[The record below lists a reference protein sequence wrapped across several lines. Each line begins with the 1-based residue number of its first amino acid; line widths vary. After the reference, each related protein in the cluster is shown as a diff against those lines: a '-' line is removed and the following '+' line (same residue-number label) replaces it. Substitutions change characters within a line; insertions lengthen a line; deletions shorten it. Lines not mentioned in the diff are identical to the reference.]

1 MKKLIVLFCFVIFI
15 TTLFAIPFLKP
26 IKISVDKDTSSNLY
40 QDNESGAS
48 LAKLYCGSCH
58 LFPSPSLLDQTT
70 WKNKVLPNMAWR
82 LGIRAGYA
90 SPYIDMDS
98 SEAILVKGLNVYP
111 NSPKISISQWK
122 KIFNFYI
129 SNAPKVPTS
138 IEFLPLIQKRVTQF
152 ITQPIFIEEK
162 ELPNTTMIKFDTSH
176 SLLYVGDARGE
187 VYALNSRL
195 KLAKKWILPSAPVDM
210 NFQSANPDVLCV
222 GSVAPSEKKE
232 GVSISLDS
240 SIKFSKLARPVA
252 MESADLN
259 ADGKLDLIIC
269 EFGNHT
275 GKLAWY
281 DGGDRLKENILIT
294 RPGARRVEIAD
305 LNKDGKLDI
314 IVMLTQAQEGVYY
327 FENLGKNKFKET
339 VLINFPPIYGLSYF
353 ELTDFNKDGHL
364 DILLTNGDNWDLSRV
379 KKNFHG
385 VRIFMNNGSNQ
396 FAQTFFFPLY
406 GTSKALARDFDDDGD
421 LDIAAISFYD
431 DLDQPEQ
438 GFVYLKNNGN
448 SNFEAS
454 TTPAAANGKWL
465 TMEASDIDKDGDID
479 IVLGS
484 FIYSIA
490 EMMSLIN
497 RGVEHFPQLL
507 LLTNI
512 KK

>member
-1 MKKLIVLFCFVIFI
+1 MKKFLVLICFVIFI
-15 TTLFAIPFLKP
+15 TTLFAIPSLVP
-26 IKISVDKDTSSNLY
+26 IKFVVQKTTSHTIP
-40 QDNESGAS
+40 DNQSGAA

-58 LFPSPSLLDQTT
+58 LFPSPSLLDQAT

-82 LGIRAGYA
+82 LGIRAGYT
-90 SPYIDMDS
+90 SPFVDMDS
-98 SEAILVKGLNVYP
+98 SEARLVKGLNIYP
-111 NSPKISISQWK
+111 NSPTITIVQWQ
-122 KIFNFYI
+122 KIFNYYI
-129 SNAPKVPTS
+129 SNAPKLPHS
-138 IEFLPLIQKRVTQF
+138 IVDLPLIEKRCSQF
-152 ITQPIFIEEK
+152 ISQPIFIEEK
-162 ELPNTTMIKFDTSH
+162 DLPKTTMIKYDSSH
-176 SLLYVGDARGE
+176 SLLYVGDGRSE
-187 VYALNSRL
+187 LYTLNSHL
-195 KLAKKWILPSAPVDM
+195 KLVQKWTLPSAPVDI
-210 NFQSANPDVLCV
+210 NFQSFNPQVLCI

-232 GVSISLDS
+232 GVLISLDAK
-240 SIKFSKLARPVA
+240 IGYSKLARPVA

-281 DGGDRLKENILIT
+281 DGGDRSKENILLT
-294 RPGARRVEIAD
+294 RPGARKLEIVD

-314 IVMLTQAQEGVYY
+314 VVLMAQAQEGVYC
-327 FENLGKNKFKET
+327 FENLGNNKFKES
-339 VLINFPPIYGLSYF
+339 VLINFPPVYGLSYF
-353 ELTDFNKDGHL
+353 EFVDFNKDGYL

-385 VRIFMNNGSNQ
+385 IRIFMNNGRNQ
-396 FAQTFFFPLY
+396 FTQTFFFPLY
-406 GTSKALARDFDDDGD
+406 GTSKALARDFDSDGD

-448 SNFEAS
+448 SFFEAAS
-454 TTPAAANGKWL
+454 IPAAANGKWL
-465 TMEASDIDKDGDID
+465 TMEAVDIDKDGDID

-490 EMMSLIN
+490 EMMGLIN
-497 RGVEHFPQLL
+497 KGVAHFPQLL